1 MIDML
6 IGLALAAFLLRSA
19 ERVTA
24 RQRQDVVPL
33 RIRDERRRP

>member
-6 IGLALAAFLLRSA
+6 IGLALAAILLRA
-19 ERVTA
+19 AARLTA
-24 RQRQDVVPL
+24 WRKEDLAPL